1 MKIYISGPITGTA
14 DYKERFE
21 KAAQKITANGHEAVN
36 PVKLH
41 DILDP
46 ATTTWAQFMS
56 AATGL
61 LYACDAALFLPGWQL
76 SKGAMKERHAAR
88 NGGLLIFDDPED
100 LPRSI

>member
-1 MKIYISGPITGTA
+1 MKIYISGAITGTT
-14 DYKERFE
+14 DYEKRFGD
-21 KAAQKITANGHEAVN
+21 AAKKIRENGHEAVN
-36 PVKLH
+36 PVDLH
-41 DILDP
+41 AILDP
-46 ATTTWAQFMS
+46 ATTTWAQYMS

>member
-14 DYKERFE
+14 DFKERFE
-21 KAAQKITANGHEAVN
+21 AAAQKIRENGHEAVN

-46 ATTTWAQFMS
+46 ATTTWAQYMS
-56 AATGL
+56 AALGL

-76 SKGAMKERHAAR
+76 SKGATKERNAAR